1 MSVTGPTRRNWRFQ
15 LWGWIFFTLSA
26 IGYIIS
32 SYRAGDMVSLVAS
45 LFFFFACVFFFI
57 PFLATKPNR
66 DS

>member
-1 MSVTGPTRRNWRFQ
+1 MSGSKSSRRNWRFQ

-26 IGYIIS
+26 IAYIIS
-32 SYRAGDMVSLVAS
+32 SYRAGDMVSLLAS

-57 PFLATKPNR
+57 PFLAIAPDR